1 MAVNLVH
8 LKIEIKQPSFIHDF
22 KQDKHYS
29 TLGILG
35 TSLGPG
41 KFIEGLG
48 TSDTFGAKLGIL
60 ALGVAT
66 PPAELD
72 GVSSSDVLLRIS
84 QMMQ

>member
-1 MAVNLVH
+1 MISNDV
-8 LKIEIKQPSFIHDF
+8 
-22 KQDKHYS
+22 DKHYS

-35 TSLGPG
+35 TSLG

-60 ALGVAT
+60 ALGVAP

-72 GVSSSDVLLRIS
+72 GVPSSDVLLRIS